1 MICSTLLV
9 PHAHYNIFYI
19 QLTLYV
25 YMCHASVCYRIM
37 AQLIVYLVFITY
49 SKMILNRRYIGPNG
63 MGITEGCVY
72 VCVREKDLV

>member
-9 PHAHYNIFYI
+9 PHAHYNIVYN

-25 YMCHASVCYRIM
+25 YMCHASVCYSIM

-49 SKMILNRRYIGPNG
+49 SNMILNRRYIGPNG
-63 MGITEGCVY
+63 MGITEGCV
-72 VCVREKDLV
+72 CVREREREI